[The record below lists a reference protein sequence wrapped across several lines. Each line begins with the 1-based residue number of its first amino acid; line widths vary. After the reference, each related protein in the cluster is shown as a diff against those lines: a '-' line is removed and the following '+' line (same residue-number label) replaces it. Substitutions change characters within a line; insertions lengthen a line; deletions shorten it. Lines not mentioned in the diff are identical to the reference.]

1 MTFCATFL
9 LHTVSRSCSSWFFLK
24 ARGSHVQNVIQTP
37 PVLLD
42 VVGCRMGRQLSV
54 VVMVN
59 TARVYMLSLRFLVS
73 DGKVDDHGFVAIGR
87 PHCIFAFSS
96 ERS

>member
-1 MTFCATFL
+1 M
-9 LHTVSRSCSSWFFLK
+9 V
-24 ARGSHVQNVIQTP
+24 QTP

-42 VVGCRMGRQLSV
+42 VVGCRVGRQLSV
-54 VVMVN
+54 VVMVHK
-59 TARVYMLSLRFLVS
+59 ARVYILSLRFLVS

-87 PHCIFAFSS
+87 PNCIFAFSS